1 MDVPTIMQNLWG
13 ALKRGEVVL
22 VERTDA
28 GDQYHNL
35 HNMITWGL
43 RDEYNILIVDI
54 LDSLHLLTAKARL
67 AGIDTEVFTKVEVIK
82 IGGRTPTGKV
92 IKTIEEI
99 SEPVILTKKFRD
111 VYEQVLESRSPV
123 LTIVLGIEKL
133 LMASEFSSANVHAL
147 VKLISKYV
155 GDERRLTVYLV
166 KTDIIGPE
174 RQSLTALLED
184 MATTVIRVSK
194 KGKTT
199 EFHVVKSVTPTIEDI
214 VLRF

>member
-1 MDVPTIMQNLWG
+1 MNVPTIMQDLWG
-13 ALKRGEVVL
+13 SLRRGELVL

-28 GDQYHNL
+28 GDQYLDL
-35 HNMITWGL
+35 HNIVTWGL
-43 RDEYNILIVDI
+43 EDEYNIVIVDI

-67 AGIDTEVFTKVEVIK
+67 AGIETDVLTKAEVIK
-82 IGGRTPTGKV
+82 IGGRTQTGNV

-99 SEPVILTKKFRD
+99 SEPVILTKKFKD
-111 VYEQVLESRSPV
+111 VYEQVLESRFPV
-123 LTIVLGIEKL
+123 LTIVLGLEKL

-147 VKLISKYV
+147 VKLMSQYV

-166 KTDIIGPE
+166 KTGIIGPE

-184 MATTVIRVSK
+184 IATTVIRVSK

-199 EFHVVKSVTPTIEDI
+199 EFHVIKSVTPDLEDM

>member
-1 MDVPTIMQNLWG
+1 MNVSTIMQNLWG
-13 ALKRGEVVL
+13 SLKRGELVL

-28 GDQYHNL
+28 GDQYLAMHN
-35 HNMITWGL
+35 IVTWGL
-43 RDEYNILIVDI
+43 RDKYNILIVDI

-67 AGIDTEVFTKVEVIK
+67 AGIETEVFTKVEVIK
-82 IGGRTPTGKV
+82 IGGRIPVGKV

-123 LTIVLGIEKL
+123 LTIVLGLEKL
-133 LMASEFSSANVHAL
+133 LVASEFSSANVHAL
-147 VKLISKYV
+147 VKLMSKYV
-155 GDERRLTVYLV
+155 GDERRLTVHLV

-194 KGKTT
+194 KGKAT
-199 EFHVVKSVTPTIEDI
+199 EFHVIKSVTPNLEDM